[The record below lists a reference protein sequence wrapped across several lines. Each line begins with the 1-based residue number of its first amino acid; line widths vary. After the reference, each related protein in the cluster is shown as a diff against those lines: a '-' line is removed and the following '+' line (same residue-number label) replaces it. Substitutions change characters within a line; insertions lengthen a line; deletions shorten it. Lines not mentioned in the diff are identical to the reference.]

1 MITILR
7 SSRILHR
14 MVILAVLVVGLSFVA
29 MVKNAAPVH
38 AAPCCSEC
46 DANEQYCLNLCDW
59 GNPNGDPN
67 CPYQHLSD
75 CYQDMLLYS
84 CWAHCVMSC

>member
-1 MITILR
+1 MVTILR

-14 MVILAVLVVGLSFVA
+14 MVILTVLVVGLSFVV

-46 DANEQYCLNLCDW
+46 DANEQYCLNYCNW
-59 GNPNGDPN
+59 GTGDPN
-67 CPYQHLSD
+67 CYPYQNLSA
-75 CYQDMLLYS
+75 CYQDFLIYS